1 MTTSAPKVDIT
12 MKAAKVRPAS
22 GGLYHCYI
30 KFRELGLRGF
40 GIWRLGILGLGVLGY
55 EFGDLGLRK
64 AGFSG
69 GWIFGL

>member
-1 MTTSAPKVDIT
+1 

-22 GGLYHCYI
+22 GGLPLLFFR
-30 KFRELGLRGF
+30 FRELGLGGF
-40 GIWRLGILGLGVLGY
+40 GIWLLGILGIGVLGY

-69 GWIFGL
+69 GWVFGL